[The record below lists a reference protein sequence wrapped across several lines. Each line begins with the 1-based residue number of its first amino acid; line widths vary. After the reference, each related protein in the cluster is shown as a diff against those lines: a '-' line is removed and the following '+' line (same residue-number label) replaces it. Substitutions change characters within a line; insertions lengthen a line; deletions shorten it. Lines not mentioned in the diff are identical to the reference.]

1 MFWSTQQS
9 ANPLLTQVALLVLS
23 TTAEATTS
31 ERTFSVAG
39 TVSKKRG
46 GGKLKRMTL
55 SQLTLL
61 QRVTRRRLVGKHR
74 FTRAK
79 RSKKVTEPTV
89 TPPVTFPL
97 FASHSVLAVPIAAPA
112 VPIAVPVTPSAFAAP
127 TPIAAAATYEIFDEF
142 EARLQA
148 EVDQVEAIINAGQ
161 LAFIVGA
168 EGDVAALLQ
177 QDLLAGLIIDDPT
190 SSDDADA
197 VRVLDD
203 DDDLSFDSL
212 LSARQVGGAV
222 LSSNHGGG
230 AAEAVEIDSEPQVP

>member
-46 GGKLKRMTL
+46 GAKLKRSTL

-61 QRVTRRRLVGKHR
+61 QRVTRGRLRGKYR
-74 FTRAK
+74 YTRAK
-79 RSKKVTEPTV
+79 RSKKVTEPLPSGSTV
-89 TPPVTFPL
+89 TPPATFPL
-97 FASHSVLAVPIAAPA
+97 FASHSVSAVPIAAPA
-112 VPIAVPVTPSAFAAP
+112 APSAFAAP
-127 TPIAAAATYEIFDEF
+127 TPIAAAATYEIIDEF

-148 EVDQVEAIINAGQ
+148 EVDQVEAMINAGQ
-161 LAFIVGA
+161 LAFSVGA
-168 EGDVAALLQ
+168 ESDVAALLN
-177 QDLLAGLIIDDPT
+177 QDLLAGVIIIDDPT
-190 SSDDADA
+190 SSDDGDA

-203 DDDLSFDSL
+203 DDDLSVDSL
-212 LSARQVGGAV
+212 LSARQVGGTV

-230 AAEAVEIDSEPQVP
+230 AAEAVEIDSDLEVP